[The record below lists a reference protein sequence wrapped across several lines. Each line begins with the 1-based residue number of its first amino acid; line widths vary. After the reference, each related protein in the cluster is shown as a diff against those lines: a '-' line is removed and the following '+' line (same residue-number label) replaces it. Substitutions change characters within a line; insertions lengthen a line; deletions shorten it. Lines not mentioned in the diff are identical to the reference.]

1 MTSAMSSLWRQ
12 AAWCQWRWPWWPS
25 TCPSPSCAASTSGSG
40 GRQSRGR
47 ETWSTS
53 RLVRRWARDRP
64 PGKMMPICFRVCLW
78 LMSYY
83 TGYFNFSGEQEDHIF
98 TATRLSVGTF
108 QSKWAEK
115 SFKWASL
122 LLVSV
127 FQVKERTRWGV
138 ACSASA
144 SSALADVASGA
155 RVSPASLEVS
165 TWGRC
170 RSAEVSSRGR
180 GRRPSDWQPRAPS
193 MRCVEAP
200 RTGRA
205 TGRGAQTGNG
215 TTTTDTGAIRA
226 AARIISW
233 TK

>member
-47 ETWSTS
+47 ETWSTC

-115 SFKWASL
+115 SFRWASYSLCLCSRSRRERGEVSPVPPLPPL
-122 LLVSV
+122 LWPMLPQAPESA
-127 FQVKERTRWGV
+127 QPRWRSAHGV
-138 ACSASA
+138 AA
-144 SSALADVASGA
+144 GQ
-155 RVSPASLEVS
+155 R
-165 TWGRC
+165 
-170 RSAEVSSRGR
+170 RSAAEAGGGGHQTDSLALLQCAVWRPRGQGGQQVGEHR
-180 GRRPSDWQPRAPS
+180 PEMEQQQRIPRPSEPQH
-193 MRCVEAP
+193 
-200 RTGRA
+200 G
-205 TGRGAQTGNG
+205 
-215 TTTTDTGAIRA
+215 
-226 AARIISW
+226 
-233 TK
+233 